1 MIVGERTVFLSWARA
16 MLKELQA
23 EQQRSW
29 KAGDRVFVD
38 AYLLRYPE
46 LATNPDVLCDLI
58 LGELVLRENG
68 GELAPLDDYLRRF
81 PQCASQLEQRY
92 HASLAT
98 ALPAPPAATIDMPQG
113 VAATL
118 NMSPSPNMETIQ
130 LDEAGQLAAQEQYQ
144 QSVPKIPGYTILSEL
159 GRGGMGVVYRAKQ
172 LSVNRDV
179 ALKVVRSDVLDTLP
193 MATRNSTLARF
204 RHEAHAAARLEHDN
218 LVPVYDVGEA
228 GSLRYYAMRFVDGV
242 SLYDMLRN
250 KALSNQDAARYI
262 EPVARGL
269 HYAHEKGILHR
280 DLKPHNII
288 VERKTNRPM
297 LTDFGLAKFL
307 EERNELTHAGD
318 IMGTP
323 SYMSPEQA
331 RDSGKVMALADV
343 YSLGATLY
351 HVLTSRPP
359 FQAANVAETIRQV
372 LDEEPV
378 PPRRLNPAI
387 DRDLETICLKCLQK
401 EPARRYE
408 SSLALA
414 EDLQRYLEHKP
425 ILARPAGMVE
435 RTWRWCRR
443 NPRLAG
449 TAALASLLLVFWVT
463 SIVIGYASTVAALA
477 ESESRLAR
485 AQSIVDE
492 LFTEVSD
499 NDLLNEPGMQE
510 LRKDLLAKALKHY
523 QYFLEE
529 SANNP
534 AVRDKVAA
542 ARYRVGLIAQLTGDR
557 DTALRELSEARDMQE
572 ELLHEAPSDPLR
584 LKALGDTLNALG
596 GLYKAIGSLEKA
608 LSVFGESESIR
619 SNLANIEPNNHEWQ
633 RLLANAHMNLGI
645 VEMERA
651 QYKIARDHMQ
661 RQYKIARD
669 HMQRAQQSRLKIL
682 QAEPKF
688 DKARRDLAMGYYSLG
703 DSHLSEY
710 YGTDDPSREFADAA
724 IVHLKDAVKQFE
736 LLDAKEGES
745 LTNRYYLSTANR
757 LLSGILAEIGDTE
770 GALAACNAAKESM
783 TSLAIGNPKVDL
795 YQTELAILAMNQGD
809 LYREQENYPAARSA
823 FSQTKEILERLLT
836 RDPGNEAYSM
846 DLAGTLGAL
855 GRVELLA
862 NDASSA
868 KSTLEVAIA
877 QMDELLKKRPGD
889 IDVTR
894 WLSEAR
900 QDLQRAQELNAGAA
914 QPEE

>member
-1 MIVGERTVFLSWARA
+1 MIVGERTVFLPWWRA

-23 EQQRSW
+23 EQQRRW

-46 LATNPDVLCDLI
+46 LATNPEVLCDLI
-58 LGELVLRENG
+58 LGELLLRENG
-68 GELAPLDDYLRRF
+68 GEAASLDDYLRRY
-81 PQCASQLEQRY
+81 PQCASQLKQRY

-98 ALPAPPAATIDMPQG
+98 ALPTPPAPTIDMPQG

-130 LDEAGQLAAQEQYQ
+130 LDEAGQLAAQQQYE

-172 LSVNRDV
+172 LSANRDV
-179 ALKVVRSDVLDTLP
+179 ALKVVRNDVLDTLP
-193 MATRNSTLARF
+193 LETRQSTLARF
-204 RHEAHAAARLEHDN
+204 RHEAHAAARLDHDN

-269 HYAHEKGILHR
+269 QSAHEQGVLHR

-288 VERKTNRPM
+288 VEGKTDRPM

-307 EERNELTHAGD
+307 EQRDELTHAGD
-318 IMGTP
+318 VMGTP

-331 RDSGKVMALADV
+331 RDSGKVTALADV

-408 SSLALA
+408 SALALA
-414 EDLQRYLEHKP
+414 DDLKRYLEHKP

-449 TAALASLLLVFWVT
+449 TGAVASLLLVFWIA

-477 ESESRLAR
+477 ESESRLER

-523 QYFLEE
+523 QYFLKE

-542 ARYRVGLIAQLTGDR
+542 AHYRVGLIAQLTGDR
-557 DTALRELSEARDMQE
+557 DTALRELSEARDIQE
-572 ELLHEAPSDPLR
+572 ELLHETSSDAMH
-584 LKALGDTLNALG
+584 LKGLGDTLNALG
-596 GLYKAIGSLEKA
+596 GLYKAMGSLDKA

-619 SNLANIEPNNHEWQ
+619 SNLANIDPENHEWQ

-651 QYKIARDHMQ
+651 QYKL
-661 RQYKIARD
+661 ARD

-682 QAEPKF
+682 KTQPKF
-688 DKARRDLAMGYYSLG
+688 DKARRDLAMGYFSLG

-710 YGTDDPSREFADAA
+710 YGTDEQPREHADAA
-724 IVHLKDAVKQFE
+724 IAYLKDSVKQFE

-745 LTNRYYLSTANR
+745 LSNRYYLSTANR
-757 LLSGILAEIGDTE
+757 MLSGMLAETGDID

-783 TSLAIGNPKVDL
+783 NSLAIGNPKVDL
-795 YQTELAILAMNQGD
+795 YQTELAMLAMNQGD
-809 LYREQENYPAARSA
+809 FYREQKNYPAARTA
-823 FSQTKEILERLLT
+823 LSQTKEILERLLR
-836 RDPGNEAYSM
+836 RDPGNQAYSM

-855 GRVELLA
+855 GRVEMLEGNA
-862 NDASSA
+862 TAA
-868 KSTLEVAIA
+868 KATLEVAIT
-877 QMDELLKKRPGD
+877 QMEELLKQKPGD
-889 IDVTR
+889 IDVTK
-894 WLSEAR
+894 WLSDAR
-900 QDLQRAQELNAGAA
+900 QDLVLAGQSSEEAV
-914 QPEE
+914 QPPQ